1 MQKSNMYQPYGCEKA
16 TRYQNLMDEKKRG
29 VETSGIKKKGFKT
42 SWIRKIRCRN
52 LMDEQ
57 KRGVE

>member
-1 MQKSNMYQPYGCEKA
+1 MYQPYGCEKA